1 MATEFRLAQWAQG
14 MQERKASGQSVA
26 DFCEARGVSRN
37 TYFYWQRRLREAAA
51 LQLGASAEPGAGT
64 QALVPSGWATVS
76 AAEEAVPERTNGLV
90 LRIGGAEIEVCQG
103 FDEALLASV
112 CKMLTGLC

>member
-1 MATEFRLAQWAQG
+1 LAQWAQA

-26 DFCEARGVSRN
+26 GFCEAKDISRN

-51 LQLGASAEPGAGT
+51 MQLAAAAQPNQS
-64 QALVPSGWATVS
+64 QVLVPSGWATV
-76 AAEEAVPERTNGLV
+76 AEEVVPEEPQSLT
-90 LRIGGAEIEVCQG
+90 LRINGAEIELRQG

-112 CKMLTGLC
+112 IRTLSQSC